1 MYAIA
6 LSLAPVISGQDLVT
20 EADVQTFCNRF
31 DCLIFHAHTQLYIDF
46 QPVHHMTNGDSFGI
60 YLSKKPDA
68 PSDPTSLVVGTADPA
83 PEPEVA
89 HVTDMDID
97 VSQPAAA
104 TQEVS
109 LSGHAPTTDSG
120 EHERRRVVL
129 YRLDQPAISVWIRW
143 RRFSLLLH
151 DILEITAI
159 RPIDLVAV
167 HPLLVKPVGESL
179 HEFSA
184 ILQLQGDIAPGS
196 DESLMLLDTF
206 FHQQGAVAQMFAD
219 PGVDRRVIK
228 IPLQVSRQGL
238 LRVAR
243 VANYCEHMRDAC
255 VLSIN
260 HQIWNVQM
268 VATRSLLHG
277 TYGRLQIPP
286 SSVPGVDTCRAVSL
300 IEDISDL
307 NAPTFAHVYPK
318 LPHHSHTG
326 GSRAG
331 QDQPSHG
338 SVLHD
343 AVLLCNVPKPKRHHF
358 ADDHPSDAPDF
369 QVSIPTQAPVH
380 TPNVPEWNSFQ
391 QELMVQF
398 DEHSVT

>member
-1 MYAIA
+1 MFDLILAQGLYAGRLSGLVSVSPTITEPSLRMYAIA

-31 DCLIFHAHTQLYIDF
+31 GCLIFHAHTQLYIDF
-46 QPVHHMTNGDSFGI
+46 QPVHHMTNGDSFVI
-60 YLSKKPDA
+60 YLSKKPGA

-83 PEPEVA
+83 PEPEVS

-109 LSGHAPTTDSG
+109 LSGHVPTTDSG

-151 DILEITAI
+151 DILEVTAI

-196 DESLMLLDTF
+196 DESLMLLDTI

-243 VANYCEHMRDAC
+243 VANYCEHLRDAC

-286 SSVPGVDTCRAVSL
+286 SAVQVLKHAERSL
-300 IEDISDL
+300 
-307 NAPTFAHVYPK
+307 
-318 LPHHSHTG
+318 
-326 GSRAG
+326 
-331 QDQPSHG
+331 
-338 SVLHD
+338 
-343 AVLLCNVPKPKRHHF
+343 
-358 ADDHPSDAPDF
+358 
-369 QVSIPTQAPVH
+369 
-380 TPNVPEWNSFQ
+380 
-391 QELMVQF
+391 
-398 DEHSVT
+398 